1 MSFRRFG
8 LIAGISNPPIRAVP
22 DVSALR
28 LDRSGGPVNLTPWR
42 FMQHKSEQPFIHLD
56 AETIDHLTDEM
67 PKVIR
72 ELEELHFLVEKLSR
86 KGQRRMEKIR
96 RHMMMCGLCLSKQ
109 MRIGLLAPIEDYWE
123 SVGAD
128 GTERR
133 PRLELLNN

>member
-1 MSFRRFG
+1 MRHVIEQWAVFG
-8 LIAGISNPPIRAVP
+8 DSR
-22 DVSALR
+22 LR
-28 LDRSGGPVNLTPWR
+28 LYRSRGPVNLTLLR
-42 FMQHKSEQPFIHLD
+42 FMQHKSEQPFSHLD

-67 PKVIR
+67 PRVIG

-96 RHMMMCGLCLSKQ
+96 RHMMMCGQCLSKQ
-109 MRIGLLAPIEDYWE
+109 MGIGLLAPIEDYWE

-133 PRLELLNN
+133 PRLEWLNN